1 MQRGVSG
8 GQKKCVTTV
17 HIILTTDNDPLGQAL
32 AEELARRLGRER
44 LYILSFIFHVKQSK
58 FKRIMRAT
66 QGMPQSFDVIMRA
79 TQGSKSLGQDS
90 FMSVPNEE
98 NLLSH
103 SQGNVEHISI
113 SSDAKN
119 LVTSDFKDQHE
130 AAEGVLLDDDLNE
143 PTMGEKLASLS
154 VLDGNKSRSD
164 IEQESSIP
172 TKPPSADSVHVLL
185 KQALNADDRTLL
197 LDCLFTQIE
206 KVLFLSY
213 FY

>member
-1 MQRGVSG
+1 MFKILGLNICKDTIVGDEMQRGVSG

-79 TQGSKSLGQDS
+79 TQ
-90 FMSVPNEE
+90 
-98 NLLSH
+98 
-103 SQGNVEHISI
+103 
-113 SSDAKN
+113 
-119 LVTSDFKDQHE
+119 DQHE